1 MHSEGWWGR
10 LWSKM
15 KSAVV
20 QDMPSSLEECEACR
34 EVDCTQER
42 WRTCERRL
50 AAEAARLAAAGT
62 STGKTDEVPGISAA
76 PDAAAPPAAPRGTD
90 PAASY
95 EQRETYA
102 RRRKI
107 SLH

>member
-1 MHSEGWWGR
+1 MHSEGWFGR

-20 QDMPSSLEECEACR
+20 QDMPPSLAECEACR

-42 WRTCERRL
+42 WRACERRL
-50 AAEAARLAAAGT
+50 AAEAAHLAAVGT
-62 STGKTDEVPGISAA
+62 STGKTDELPGISVTPDEAA
-76 PDAAAPPAAPRGTD
+76 PQVAPQGTD
-90 PAASY
+90 PAESHQQRESY
-95 EQRETYA
+95 E

-107 SLH
+107 SIH